1 MILIDLTASCRTV
14 SVIGMAKNTG
24 KTATL
29 NHLVAAAARAGLTV
43 GLTSIGRDGE
53 QLDALYNMPK
63 PPVYLPAG
71 ALMATAAGALDRAR
85 RPVDVLERTGFCTPL
100 GEVVIARA
108 KAGGPVELAGPHQTA
123 ELAAVCRRM
132 LSMGARPAIIDGA
145 FDRVAGAAP
154 ALAGGVI
161 LATGAALDRRMET
174 VVERTRVR
182 VEQLRLPPVD
192 GGLREAACRAV
203 SAGAVA
209 VIDKAGVRPLPVRTA
224 LAIGDQLAGA
234 LGSDTL
240 AVAAAGAV
248 GGGLLEILYA
258 ALRRG
263 LYMQLIIKNATC
275 LFVEPEL
282 WRRFR
287 AAGGEVRVLE
297 PVRLLAVTVNPVSP
311 TGYRFDARGFRH
323 AVAEVVRPVPVF
335 DVVGGE
341 SMCFR

>member
-1 MILIDLTASCRTV
+1 MIALDIFASRR
-14 SVIGMAKNTG
+14 SIAVIGMAKNTG
-24 KTATL
+24 KTVTL
-29 NHLVAAAARAGLTV
+29 NHLVAQSTRAGLTV
-43 GLTSIGRDGE
+43 GLTSVGRDGE
-53 QLDALYNMPK
+53 QLDALYNTPK

-71 ALMATAAGALDRAR
+71 ALMATAAGALARAQA
-85 RPVDVLERTGFCTPL
+85 PVDVLAETGFSTPL
-100 GEVVIARA
+100 GEVLVARVR
-108 KAGGPVELAGPHQTA
+108 KGGAVELAGPRPAA

-132 LSMGARPAIIDGA
+132 LSLGAQLVLIDGA

-182 VEQLRLPPVD
+182 VEQLQLPPVD
-192 GGLREAACRAV
+192 DELRETACRAV
-203 SAGAVA
+203 SASAVA
-209 VIDKAGVRPLPVRTA
+209 VIDGEGVKPLPVRTA

-234 LGSDTL
+234 LRPDTR
-240 AVAAAGAV
+240 AVTAAGAV
-248 GGGLLEILYA
+248 GDRLLEILYA

-263 LYMQLIIKNATC
+263 MNSQLIIKNATC

-287 AAGGEVRVLE
+287 AAGGEARVLE

-311 TGYRFDARGFRH
+311 AGYRFDAREFRH
-323 AVAEVVRPVPVF
+323 AVAEAVRPVPVF
-335 DVVGGE
+335 DPVLEENAG
-341 SMCFR
+341 